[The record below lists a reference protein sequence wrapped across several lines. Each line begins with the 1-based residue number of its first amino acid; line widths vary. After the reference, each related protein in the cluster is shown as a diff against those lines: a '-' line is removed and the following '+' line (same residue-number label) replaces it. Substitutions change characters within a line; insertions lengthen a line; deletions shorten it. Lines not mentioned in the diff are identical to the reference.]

1 MHYLSKTKMSI
12 KKIINKQQ
20 QQQKKQSKSKENK
33 QNGDEPRCSQ
43 RVRIVASGKTPF
55 LVLT

>member
-1 MHYLSKTKMSI
+1 MVNKTVPP